1 MLTKD
6 SELFEKSKIC
16 VCAIPLLTQQKKSVI
31 FSYFC
36 TKSKVLYKK
45 LLGQTAIY
53 GLSTVVIRLFPFI
66 ISPFVTNAFGPQSLA
81 PFIDFYSVAGIII
94 VLLSHGMET
103 TFFRFAEKTE
113 DTKKLIS
120 TSTLSVIAAS
130 LLFMFFCFIFREQLA
145 IAFKTPD
152 QVNLL
157 TMMLFVLGLDGLS
170 TMPFVILRKTG
181 RPKKYALIK
190 IINGIVNFLLV
201 IFFIVILPKFGSQG
215 IFGFSYDKTF
225 GIGYVF
231 VANLVASAVTFLL
244 LFSEIKVVS
253 IRSFD
258 FDLWKKMMA
267 YSWPITIAGL
277 AGVINETMDRQFLKY
292 LLPDG
297 SNTEQMAIYGAVC
310 KIVTFLTLFRQAYL
324 LGIEPFFFSHAKNE
338 NSGKSYAKLMDMFVI
353 VNCVILLALCA
364 NLNWL
369 AKLYLS
375 NPAYNEGIPI
385 VPIVLIAAVFLG
397 IYLNMSV
404 WYKLSDKT
412 IFGAYISV
420 LGAAVTIVVNVVF
433 IPEYGYWASSWGTF
447 LSYFAM
453 MMVSYFLGQYFYP
466 VPYHLKKIVGY
477 LSLSILFSVI
487 SFYVLDGNLIIGN
500 LLLIVFLAIVAYFE
514 KDTLKKLR
522 NA

>member
-1 MLTKD
+1 M
-6 SELFEKSKIC
+6 
-16 VCAIPLLTQQKKSVI
+16 
-31 FSYFC
+31 
-36 TKSKVLYKK
+36 
-45 LLGQTAIY
+45 GQTAIY

-66 ISPFVTNAFGPQSLA
+66 ISPFVTNAFGPESLA

-103 TFFRFAEKTE
+103 TFFRFAEKE
-113 DTKKLIS
+113 ENSGKLIS
-120 TSTLSVIAAS
+120 TATLSVLAAS
-130 LLFMFFCFIFREQLA
+130 ILFMIFSFIFRQDLA
-145 IAFKTPD
+145 IAFKTPNEI
-152 QVNLL
+152 NLL

-181 RPKKYALIK
+181 RPKKFAIIK
-190 IINGIVNFLLV
+190 IINGIINFLLV
-201 IFFIVILPKFGSQG
+201 LFFIVILPRLGDR
-215 IFGFSYDKTF
+215 GFLGLEYNKEF

-231 VANLVASAVTFLL
+231 VANLVASAVTFILL
-244 LFSEIKVVS
+244 AEEIKSVRIS
-253 IRSFD
+253 SFD
-258 FDLWKKMMA
+258 WNLWKKMMA

-292 LLPDG
+292 LLPEG
-297 SNTEQMAIYGAVC
+297 TNMRQMAIYGAVC

-338 NSGKSYAKLMDMFVI
+338 NSGQSYAKLMDMFVI
-353 VNCVILLALCA
+353 VNCIILLALCV

-369 AKLYLS
+369 AELYLS

-420 LGAAVTIVVNVVF
+420 LGAAVTIAVNIYF
-433 IPEYGYWASSWGTF
+433 IPTYGYWASTWGTF
-447 LSYFAM
+447 LSYFSM
-453 MMVSYFLGQYFYP
+453 MTVSYFLGQYFYP
-466 VPYHLKKIVGY
+466 VPYHMKKIIGY
-477 LSLSILFSVI
+477 LSLSILFSVV
-487 SFYVLDGNLIIGN
+487 SYYVLDGNLLVGN
-500 LLLIVFLAIVAYFE
+500 SLLLLFLAIVIYFE
-514 KDTLKKLR
+514 KDTLRKIRK
-522 NA
+522 A

>member
-1 MLTKD
+1 MSNLFIYICRN
-6 SELFEKSKIC
+6 SEI
-16 VCAIPLLTQQKKSVI
+16 
-31 FSYFC
+31 
-36 TKSKVLYKK
+36 LYKK

-53 GLSTVVIRLFPFI
+53 GLSTVIIRLFPFI
-66 ISPFVTNAFGPQSLA
+66 ISPFVTHAFGPQSLA

-103 TFFRFAEKTE
+103 TFFRFAEKEE
-113 DTKKLIS
+113 DTRKLIS
-120 TSTLSVIAAS
+120 TATISVLAAS
-130 LLFMFFCFIFREQLA
+130 FLFMIFAFMFRQDLA

-152 QVNLL
+152 QVNLM

-181 RPKKYALIK
+181 RPKKFAIIK
-190 IINGIVNFLLV
+190 IINGVINFILV
-201 IFFIVILPKFGSQG
+201 VFFIVILPKLGSKG
-215 IFGFSYDKTF
+215 LFGFTYDKNF

-244 LFSEIKVVS
+244 LFPEIKSV
-253 IRSFD
+253 RLDAFNWN
-258 FDLWKKMMA
+258 LWKKMMA

-297 SNTEQMAIYGAVC
+297 TNTEQMAIYGAVC

-353 VNCVILLALCA
+353 VNCIILVALCV

-412 IFGAYISV
+412 IFGAYLSV
-420 LGAAVTIVVNVVF
+420 LGAVVTIVINVYF
-433 IPEYGYWASSWGTF
+433 IPAYGYWASTWGTF
-447 LSYFAM
+447 LSYFSM
-453 MMVSYFLGQYFYP
+453 MTVSYFLGQYFYP
-466 VPYHLKKIVGY
+466 VPYHMKKILGY
-477 LSLSILFSVI
+477 LSISILFSVV
-487 SFYVLDGNLIIGN
+487 SFYVLEGNLIIGN
-500 LLLIVFLAIVAYFE
+500 LLLLVFLAIVFYFE
-514 KDTLKKLR
+514 KDTLRKFRKS
-522 NA
+522 

>member
-1 MLTKD
+1 M
-6 SELFEKSKIC
+6 
-16 VCAIPLLTQQKKSVI
+16 
-31 FSYFC
+31 
-36 TKSKVLYKK
+36 
-45 LLGQTAIY
+45 GQTAIY
-53 GLSTVVIRLFPFI
+53 GLSTVIIRLFPFI

-103 TFFRFAEKTE
+103 TFFRFAEKE
-113 DTKKLIS
+113 ENTKKLIS
-120 TSTLSVIAAS
+120 TATISVAGAS
-130 LLFMFFCFIFREQLA
+130 FLFMFFCFVFRQDLA

-181 RPKKYALIK
+181 RPKKFALIK
-190 IINGIVNFLLV
+190 IINGVINFVLV
-201 IFFIVILPKFGSQG
+201 VFFIVVLPKLGPNG
-215 IFGFSYDKTF
+215 IFGFSYNPDF

-244 LFSEIKVVS
+244 LAQEIKAVRIAAFS
-253 IRSFD
+253 WP
-258 FDLWKKMMA
+258 LWKKMMA

-277 AGVINETMDRQFLKY
+277 AGVVNETMDRQFLKY

-297 SNTEQMAIYGAVC
+297 TNTEQMAIYGAVC

-338 NSGKSYAKLMDMFVI
+338 NSGKSYAKLMDLFVI
-353 VNCVILLALCA
+353 VNCVILLALCV

-369 AKLYLS
+369 AKLYLA

-420 LGAAVTIVVNVVF
+420 LGAAVTIAVNFYF
-433 IPEYGYWASSWGTF
+433 IPAYGYWASTWATF
-447 LSYFAM
+447 LSYFSM
-453 MMVSYFLGQYFYP
+453 MTVSYFLGQYFYP
-466 VPYHLKKIVGY
+466 VPYHMKKIVGY
-477 LSLSILFSVI
+477 LSLSIFLSVL
-487 SFYVLDGNLIIGN
+487 SYYVLDGNLIIGN
-500 LLLIVFLAIVAYFE
+500 LFFLLFLGLIFYVE
-514 KDTLKKLR
+514 KDTLKQLR
-522 NA
+522 KN

>member
-1 MLTKD
+1 M
-6 SELFEKSKIC
+6 
-16 VCAIPLLTQQKKSVI
+16 
-31 FSYFC
+31 
-36 TKSKVLYKK
+36 
-45 LLGQTAIY
+45 GQTAIY
-53 GLSTVVIRLFPFI
+53 GLSTVIIRLFPFI

-103 TFFRFAEKTE
+103 TFFRFAEKE
-113 DTKKLIS
+113 ENTKKLIS
-120 TSTLSVIAAS
+120 TATISVAGAS
-130 LLFMFFCFIFREQLA
+130 FLFMFFCFVFRQDLA

-181 RPKKYALIK
+181 RPKKFALIK
-190 IINGIVNFLLV
+190 IINGVINFVLV
-201 IFFIVILPKFGSQG
+201 VFFIVVLPKLGPNG
-215 IFGFSYDKTF
+215 IFGFSYNPDF

-244 LFSEIKVVS
+244 LAQEIKAVRIAAFS
-253 IRSFD
+253 WP
-258 FDLWKKMMA
+258 LWKKMMA

-277 AGVINETMDRQFLKY
+277 AGVVNETMDRQFLKY

-297 SNTEQMAIYGAVC
+297 TNTEQMAIYGAVC

-338 NSGKSYAKLMDMFVI
+338 NSGKSYAKLMDLFVI
-353 VNCVILLALCA
+353 VNCVILLALCV

-369 AKLYLS
+369 AKLYLA

-420 LGAAVTIVVNVVF
+420 LGAAVTIAVNFYF
-433 IPEYGYWASSWGTF
+433 IPEYGYWASTWATF
-447 LSYFAM
+447 LSYFSM
-453 MMVSYFLGQYFYP
+453 MTVSYFLGQYFYP
-466 VPYHLKKIVGY
+466 VPYHMKKIVGY
-477 LSLSILFSVI
+477 LSLSIFLSVL
-487 SFYVLDGNLIIGN
+487 SYYVLDGNLIIGN
-500 LLLIVFLAIVAYFE
+500 LFLLLFLGLIFYVE
-514 KDTLKKLR
+514 KDTLKQLR
-522 NA
+522 KN

>member
-1 MLTKD
+1 M
-6 SELFEKSKIC
+6 
-16 VCAIPLLTQQKKSVI
+16 
-31 FSYFC
+31 
-36 TKSKVLYKK
+36 YKK

-53 GLSTVVIRLFPFI
+53 GLSTVIIRLFPFI

-103 TFFRFAEKTE
+103 TFFRFAEKE
-113 DTKKLIS
+113 ENTKKLIS
-120 TSTLSVIAAS
+120 TATISVAGAS
-130 LLFMFFCFIFREQLA
+130 FLFMFFCFVFRQDLA

-181 RPKKYALIK
+181 RPKKFALIK
-190 IINGIVNFLLV
+190 IINGVINFVLV
-201 IFFIVILPKFGSQG
+201 VFFIVVMPKLGPNG
-215 IFGFSYDKTF
+215 IFGFSYNPHF

-244 LFSEIKVVS
+244 LAQEIKAVRIAAFS
-253 IRSFD
+253 WP
-258 FDLWKKMMA
+258 LWKKMMA

-277 AGVINETMDRQFLKY
+277 AGVVNETMDRQFLKY

-297 SNTEQMAIYGAVC
+297 TNTEQMAIYGAVC

-338 NSGKSYAKLMDMFVI
+338 NSGKSYAKLMDLFVI
-353 VNCVILLALCA
+353 VNCIILLALCV

-369 AKLYLS
+369 AKMYLA

-420 LGAAVTIVVNVVF
+420 LGAAVTIAVNFYF
-433 IPEYGYWASSWGTF
+433 IPAYGYWASTWATF
-447 LSYFAM
+447 LSYFSM
-453 MMVSYFLGQYFYP
+453 MTVSYFLGQYFYP
-466 VPYHLKKIVGY
+466 VPYHMKKIVGY
-477 LSLSILFSVI
+477 LSLSIFLSVL
-487 SFYVLDGNLIIGN
+487 SYYVLDGNLIIGN
-500 LLLIVFLAIVAYFE
+500 LFFLLFLGLIFYVE
-514 KDTLKKLR
+514 KDTLKQLR
-522 NA
+522 KN

>member
-1 MLTKD
+1 M
-6 SELFEKSKIC
+6 
-16 VCAIPLLTQQKKSVI
+16 
-31 FSYFC
+31 
-36 TKSKVLYKK
+36 YKK

-53 GLSTVVIRLFPFI
+53 GLSTVIIRLFPFI
-66 ISPFVTNAFGPQSLA
+66 ISPFVTHAFGPKALA

-103 TFFRFAEKTE
+103 TFFRFAEKE
-113 DTKKLIS
+113 DDTKKLIS
-120 TSTLSVIAAS
+120 TATLSVVGAS
-130 LLFMFFCFIFREQLA
+130 FLFMLFCFIFRQDLA

-181 RPKKYALIK
+181 RPKKFAVIK
-190 IINGIVNFLLV
+190 IINGIINFLLV
-201 IFFIVILPKFGSQG
+201 VFFIVILPRLGRE
-215 IFGFSYDKTF
+215 GFLGLSYNPQF

-244 LFSEIKVVS
+244 LVQEIKSVS
-253 IRSFD
+253 LAAFD
-258 FDLWKKMMA
+258 WQLWKKMMA

-297 SNTEQMAIYGAVC
+297 TNTEQMAIYGAVC

-369 AKLYLS
+369 ARLYLS
-375 NPAYNEGIPI
+375 NPAYNEGIAI

-412 IFGAYISV
+412 IFGAYLSV
-420 LGAAVTIVVNVVF
+420 LGAAVTIAVNFYF
-433 IPEYGYWASSWGTF
+433 IPSYGYWASTWGTF
-447 LSYFAM
+447 LSYFSM
-453 MMVSYFLGQYFYP
+453 MTASYFLGQYFYP
-466 VPYHLKKIVGY
+466 VPYHMKKITAY
-477 LSLSILFSVI
+477 LSLSILFSVL
-487 SFYVLDGNLIIGN
+487 SYYVLDGNLIIGN
-500 LLLIVFLAIVAYFE
+500 LLLLVFLGIVVYLE
-514 KDTLKKLR
+514 KDTLKRLR
-522 NA
+522 KN

>member
-1 MLTKD
+1 M
-6 SELFEKSKIC
+6 
-16 VCAIPLLTQQKKSVI
+16 
-31 FSYFC
+31 
-36 TKSKVLYKK
+36 
-45 LLGQTAIY
+45 GQTAIY
-53 GLSTVVIRLFPFI
+53 GLSTVIIRLFPFI

-103 TFFRFAEKTE
+103 TFFRFAEKE
-113 DTKKLIS
+113 ENTKKLIS
-120 TSTLSVIAAS
+120 TATISVAGAS
-130 LLFMFFCFIFREQLA
+130 FLFMFFCFVFRQDLA

-181 RPKKYALIK
+181 RPKKFALIK
-190 IINGIVNFLLV
+190 IINGVINFVLV
-201 IFFIVILPKFGSQG
+201 VFFIVVLPKLGPNG
-215 IFGFSYDKTF
+215 IFGFSYNPDF

-244 LFSEIKVVS
+244 LAQEIKAVRIAAFS
-253 IRSFD
+253 WP
-258 FDLWKKMMA
+258 LWKKMMA

-277 AGVINETMDRQFLKY
+277 AGVVNETMDRQFLKY

-297 SNTEQMAIYGAVC
+297 TNTEQMAIYGAVC

-338 NSGKSYAKLMDMFVI
+338 NSGKSYAKLMDLFVI
-353 VNCVILLALCA
+353 VNCVILLALCV

-369 AKLYLS
+369 AKLYLA

-420 LGAAVTIVVNVVF
+420 LGAAVTIAVNFYF
-433 IPEYGYWASSWGTF
+433 IPEYGYWASTWATF
-447 LSYFAM
+447 LSYFSM
-453 MMVSYFLGQYFYP
+453 MTVSYFLGQYFYP
-466 VPYHLKKIVGY
+466 VPYHMKKIVGY
-477 LSLSILFSVI
+477 LSLSIFLSVL
-487 SFYVLDGNLIIGN
+487 SYYVLDGNLIIGN
-500 LLLIVFLAIVAYFE
+500 LFFLLFLGLIFYVE
-514 KDTLKKLR
+514 KYTLKQLR
-522 NA
+522 KN

>member
-1 MLTKD
+1 M
-6 SELFEKSKIC
+6 
-16 VCAIPLLTQQKKSVI
+16 
-31 FSYFC
+31 
-36 TKSKVLYKK
+36 YKK

-53 GLSTVVIRLFPFI
+53 GLSTVIIRLFPFI

-103 TFFRFAEKTE
+103 TFFRFAEKE
-113 DTKKLIS
+113 GDTKKLIS
-120 TSTLSVIAAS
+120 TATLSVIGAS
-130 LLFMFFCFIFREQLA
+130 VLFMLFAFIFRQDLA

-152 QVNLL
+152 QINLL

-181 RPKKYALIK
+181 RPKKFALIK
-190 IINGIVNFLLV
+190 IINGVINFLLV
-201 IFFIVILPKFGSQG
+201 LFFIVILPRLGENGFLG
-215 IFGFSYDKTF
+215 IRYNKEF

-231 VANLVASAVTFLL
+231 VANLVASAVTFILL
-244 LFSEIKVVS
+244 AQEIKSVRVAA
-253 IRSFD
+253 FD
-258 FDLWKKMMA
+258 WNLWKKMMA

-297 SNTEQMAIYGAVC
+297 INTEQMAIYGAVC

-338 NSGKSYAKLMDMFVI
+338 NSGQSYAKLMDMFVI
-353 VNCVILLALCA
+353 VNCVILLALCV

-369 AKLYLS
+369 AELYLS

-412 IFGAYISV
+412 IFGAYISI
-420 LGAAVTIVVNVVF
+420 LGAAVTIAVNVYF
-433 IPEYGYWASSWGTF
+433 IPSYGYWASTWGTF
-447 LSYFAM
+447 LSYFSM
-453 MMVSYFLGQYFYP
+453 MTVSYFLGQYFYP
-466 VPYHLKKIVGY
+466 VPYHMKKIIGY
-477 LSLSILFSVI
+477 LSLSILFSLV
-487 SFYVLDGNLIIGN
+487 SYYVLDGNLLIGN
-500 LLLIVFLAIVAYFE
+500 ALLIVFLAIVIYVE

-522 NA
+522 KA

>member
-1 MLTKD
+1 M
-6 SELFEKSKIC
+6 
-16 VCAIPLLTQQKKSVI
+16 
-31 FSYFC
+31 
-36 TKSKVLYKK
+36 
-45 LLGQTAIY
+45 GQTAIY
-53 GLSTVVIRLFPFI
+53 GLSTVIIRLFPFI

-103 TFFRFAEKTE
+103 TFFRFAEKE
-113 DTKKLIS
+113 ENTKKLIS
-120 TSTLSVIAAS
+120 TATISVAGAS
-130 LLFMFFCFIFREQLA
+130 FLFMFFCFVFRQDLA

-181 RPKKYALIK
+181 RPKKFALIK
-190 IINGIVNFLLV
+190 IINGVINFVLV
-201 IFFIVILPKFGSQG
+201 VFFIVVLPKLGPNG
-215 IFGFSYDKTF
+215 IFGFSYNPDF

-244 LFSEIKVVS
+244 LAQEIKAVRIAAFS
-253 IRSFD
+253 WP
-258 FDLWKKMMA
+258 LWKKMMA

-277 AGVINETMDRQFLKY
+277 AGVVNETMDRQFLKY

-297 SNTEQMAIYGAVC
+297 TNTEQMAIYGAVC

-338 NSGKSYAKLMDMFVI
+338 NSGKSYAKLMDLFVI
-353 VNCVILLALCA
+353 VNCVILLALCV

-369 AKLYLS
+369 AKLYLA

-412 IFGAYISV
+412 ICGAYISV
-420 LGAAVTIVVNVVF
+420 LGAAVTIAVNFYF
-433 IPEYGYWASSWGTF
+433 IPAYGYWASTWATF
-447 LSYFAM
+447 LSYFSM
-453 MMVSYFLGQYFYP
+453 MTVSYFLGQYFYP
-466 VPYHLKKIVGY
+466 VPYHMKKIVGY
-477 LSLSILFSVI
+477 LSLSIFLSVL
-487 SFYVLDGNLIIGN
+487 SYYVLDGNLIIGN
-500 LLLIVFLAIVAYFE
+500 LFFLLFLGLIFYVE
-514 KDTLKKLR
+514 KDTLKQLR
-522 NA
+522 KN

>member
-1 MLTKD
+1 M
-6 SELFEKSKIC
+6 
-16 VCAIPLLTQQKKSVI
+16 
-31 FSYFC
+31 
-36 TKSKVLYKK
+36 YKK

-53 GLSTVVIRLFPFI
+53 GLSTVIIRLFPFI
-66 ISPFVTNAFGPQSLA
+66 ISPFVTHAFGPKALA

-103 TFFRFAEKTE
+103 TFFRFAEKE
-113 DTKKLIS
+113 DDTKKLIS
-120 TSTLSVIAAS
+120 TATLSVVGAS
-130 LLFMFFCFIFREQLA
+130 FLFMLFCFIFRQDLA

-181 RPKKYALIK
+181 RPKKFAVIK
-190 IINGIVNFLLV
+190 IINGIINFLLV
-201 IFFIVILPKFGSQG
+201 VFFIVILPRLGRE
-215 IFGFSYDKTF
+215 GFLGLSYNPQF

-244 LFSEIKVVS
+244 LVQEIKSVS
-253 IRSFD
+253 LGAFD
-258 FDLWKKMMA
+258 WQLWKKMMA

-292 LLPDG
+292 LLPEG
-297 SNTEQMAIYGAVC
+297 TNTEQMAIYGAVC

-338 NSGKSYAKLMDMFVI
+338 NSGRSYAKLMDMFVI

-369 AKLYLS
+369 ARLYLS
-375 NPAYNEGIPI
+375 NPAYNEGIAI

-412 IFGAYISV
+412 IFGAYLSV
-420 LGAAVTIVVNVVF
+420 LGAAVTIAVNFYF
-433 IPEYGYWASSWGTF
+433 IPSYGYWASTWGTF
-447 LSYFAM
+447 LSYFSM
-453 MMVSYFLGQYFYP
+453 MTASYFLGQYFYP
-466 VPYHLKKIVGY
+466 VPYHMKKITAY
-477 LSLSILFSVI
+477 LSLSILFSVL
-487 SFYVLDGNLIIGN
+487 SYYVLDGNLIIGN
-500 LLLIVFLAIVAYFE
+500 LLLLVFLGIVVYLE
-514 KDTLKKLR
+514 KDTLKRLR
-522 NA
+522 KN

>member
-1 MLTKD
+1 M
-6 SELFEKSKIC
+6 
-16 VCAIPLLTQQKKSVI
+16 
-31 FSYFC
+31 
-36 TKSKVLYKK
+36 YKK

-53 GLSTVVIRLFPFI
+53 GLSTVIIRLFPFI
-66 ISPFVTNAFGPQSLA
+66 ISPFVTNAFGPKSLA

-103 TFFRFAEKTE
+103 TFFRFAEKEE
-113 DTKKLIS
+113 DTRKLIS
-120 TSTLSVIAAS
+120 TATISVIAAS
-130 LLFMFFCFIFREQLA
+130 LIFMVFAFIFRHDLA

-152 QVNLL
+152 QINLL

-181 RPKKYALIK
+181 RPKKFALIK
-190 IINGIVNFLLV
+190 IINGVINFLLV
-201 IFFIVILPKFGSQG
+201 LFFIVILPRLGDN
-215 IFGFSYDKTF
+215 GFLGLRYNKEF

-231 VANLVASAVTFLL
+231 VANLVASAVTFILL
-244 LFSEIKVVS
+244 AQEIKSVRVAA
-253 IRSFD
+253 FD
-258 FDLWKKMMA
+258 WNLWKKMMA

-277 AGVINETMDRQFLKY
+277 AGVVNETMDRQFLKY

-297 SNTEQMAIYGAVC
+297 INTEQMAIYGAVC

-338 NSGKSYAKLMDMFVI
+338 NSGQSYAKLMDMFVI
-353 VNCVILLALCA
+353 VNCVILFALCV

-369 AKLYLS
+369 AELYLS

-412 IFGAYISV
+412 IFGAYISIF
-420 LGAAVTIVVNVVF
+420 GAAVTIAVNVYF
-433 IPEYGYWASSWGTF
+433 IPSYGYWASTWGTF
-447 LSYFAM
+447 LSYFSM
-453 MMVSYFLGQYFYP
+453 MTVSYFLGQYFYP
-466 VPYHLKKIVGY
+466 VPYHMKKIIGY
-477 LSLSILFSVI
+477 LSLSIFFSLL
-487 SFYVLDGNLIIGN
+487 SYYVLDGNLIIGN
-500 LLLIVFLAIVAYFE
+500 LLLIVFLTIVFYIE

-522 NA
+522 KA

>member
-1 MLTKD
+1 M
-6 SELFEKSKIC
+6 
-16 VCAIPLLTQQKKSVI
+16 
-31 FSYFC
+31 
-36 TKSKVLYKK
+36 
-45 LLGQTAIY
+45 
-53 GLSTVVIRLFPFI
+53 VIRLFPFI
-66 ISPFVTNAFGPQSLA
+66 VGPIITNSFGPQSLA

-103 TFFRFAEKTE
+103 TFFRFAEKEENTR
-113 DTKKLIS
+113 KLIS
-120 TSTLSVIAAS
+120 TATISVIAAS
-130 LLFMFFCFIFREQLA
+130 LIFMVFAYVFRQDLA

-152 QVNLL
+152 QINLL

-181 RPKKYALIK
+181 RPKKFALIK
-190 IINGIVNFLLV
+190 IINGVINFLLV
-201 IFFIVILPKFGSQG
+201 LFFIVILPRLGEQG
-215 IFGFSYDKTF
+215 FLGFRYNKEF

-231 VANLVASAVTFLL
+231 VANLVASAVTFILL
-244 LFSEIKVVS
+244 AQEIKSVR
-253 IRSFD
+253 IAAFD
-258 FDLWKKMMA
+258 WDLWKKMMA

-297 SNTEQMAIYGAVC
+297 TNTEQMAIYGAVC

-338 NSGKSYAKLMDMFVI
+338 NSGQSYAKLMDMFVI
-353 VNCVILLALCA
+353 VNCIILLTLCV

-369 AKLYLS
+369 AELYLA

-412 IFGAYISV
+412 IFGAYISI
-420 LGAAVTIVVNVVF
+420 LGAAVTIAVNVYF
-433 IPEYGYWASSWGTF
+433 IPSYGYWASTWGTF
-447 LSYFAM
+447 LSYFSM
-453 MMVSYFLGQYFYP
+453 MTVSYFLGQYFYP
-466 VPYHLKKIVGY
+466 VPYHMKKIVGY
-477 LSLSILFSVI
+477 LSLSILFSLV
-487 SFYVLDGNLIIGN
+487 SYYVLDGNLLVGN
-500 LLLIVFLAIVAYFE
+500 ALLIVFLAIVFYVE

-522 NA
+522 KA

>member
-1 MLTKD
+1 M
-6 SELFEKSKIC
+6 
-16 VCAIPLLTQQKKSVI
+16 
-31 FSYFC
+31 
-36 TKSKVLYKK
+36 
-45 LLGQTAIY
+45 GQTAIY

-103 TFFRFAEKTE
+103 TFFRFAEKEE

-120 TSTLSVIAAS
+120 TATISVIAAT
-130 LLFMFFCFIFREQLA
+130 LLFMLFAFIFRQDLA

-152 QVNLL
+152 HINLL

-181 RPKKYALIK
+181 RPKKFALIK
-190 IINGIVNFLLV
+190 IINGVINFLLV
-201 IFFIVILPKFGSQG
+201 LFFIVILPRLGDN
-215 IFGFSYDKTF
+215 GFLGLRYNKEF

-231 VANLVASAVTFLL
+231 VANLVASAVTFILL
-244 LFSEIKVVS
+244 AQEIKSVR
-253 IRSFD
+253 IAAFNW
-258 FDLWKKMMA
+258 DLWKKMMA

-297 SNTEQMAIYGAVC
+297 TNTEQMAIYGAVC

-338 NSGKSYAKLMDMFVI
+338 NSGQSYAKLMDMFVI
-353 VNCVILLALCA
+353 VNCIILLALCV

-369 AKLYLS
+369 SELYLS

-412 IFGAYISV
+412 IFGAYISI
-420 LGAAVTIVVNVVF
+420 LGAAVTIAVNVYF
-433 IPEYGYWASSWGTF
+433 IPSYGYWASTWGTF
-447 LSYFAM
+447 LSYFSM
-453 MMVSYFLGQYFYP
+453 MTVSYFLGQYFYP
-466 VPYHLKKIVGY
+466 VPYHMKKIIGY
-477 LSLSILFSVI
+477 LSLSILFSLV
-487 SFYVLDGNLIIGN
+487 SYYVLDGNLLIGN
-500 LLLIVFLAIVAYFE
+500 ALLIVFLAIVIYVE
-514 KDTLKKLR
+514 KATLKKLR
-522 NA
+522 KA

>member
-1 MLTKD
+1 M
-6 SELFEKSKIC
+6 
-16 VCAIPLLTQQKKSVI
+16 
-31 FSYFC
+31 
-36 TKSKVLYKK
+36 YKK

-53 GLSTVVIRLFPFI
+53 GLSTVIIRLFPFI
-66 ISPFVTNAFGPQSLA
+66 ISPFVTHAFGPAYLA

-103 TFFRFAEKTE
+103 TFFRFAEKEENT
-113 DTKKLIS
+113 TKLIS
-120 TSTLSVIAAS
+120 TATISVIAAS
-130 LLFMFFCFIFREQLA
+130 VLFMLFAYFFRQDLA

-152 QVNLL
+152 QINLL

-181 RPKKYALIK
+181 RPKKFAIIK
-190 IINGIVNFLLV
+190 IINGVINFLLV
-201 IFFIVILPKFGSQG
+201 VFFIVILPKLGSKG
-215 IFGFSYDKTF
+215 LFGFSYDKNF

-244 LFSEIKVVS
+244 LAQEIKSVR
-253 IRSFD
+253 IAAFD
-258 FDLWKKMMA
+258 WNLWKKMMA

-297 SNTEQMAIYGAVC
+297 INTEQMAIYGAVC

-353 VNCVILLALCA
+353 VNCIILLALCV

-369 AKLYLS
+369 AELYLS

-385 VPIVLIAAVFLG
+385 VPIVLMAAVFLG

-412 IFGAYISV
+412 IFGAYLSV
-420 LGAAVTIVVNVVF
+420 LGAAVTIGINIYF
-433 IPEYGYWASSWGTF
+433 IPTYGYWASTWATF
-447 LSYFAM
+447 LSYFSM
-453 MMVSYFLGQYFYP
+453 MVVSYFLGQYFYP
-466 VPYHLKKIVGY
+466 VPYHMKKIIGY
-477 LSLSILFSVI
+477 LGLSCFLSVL

-500 LLLIVFLAIVAYFE
+500 LFLILFLAIVFYVE
-514 KDTLKKLR
+514 KETIMKFRKS
-522 NA
+522 

>member
-1 MLTKD
+1 M
-6 SELFEKSKIC
+6 
-16 VCAIPLLTQQKKSVI
+16 
-31 FSYFC
+31 
-36 TKSKVLYKK
+36 YKK

-66 ISPFVTNAFGPQSLA
+66 IAPFVTEKFGPTALA

-113 DTKKLIS
+113 DSKKLIS
-120 TSTLSVIAAS
+120 TATLSVIFAS
-130 LLFMFFCFIFREQLA
+130 LIFVLFSYIFRTDLA

-157 TMMLFVLGLDGLS
+157 TLIVVVLGLDGLS

-181 RPKKYALIK
+181 RPKKFAIIK

-201 IFFIVILPKFGSQG
+201 LFFIVFLPKMGNGG
-215 IFGFSYDKTF
+215 ILGLKYNADF

-231 VANLVASAVTFLL
+231 VANLVASAITFIL
-244 LFSEIKVVS
+244 LFQELKSVRFKA
-253 IRSFD
+253 FD
-258 FDLWKKMMA
+258 WSLWKKMMA

-297 SNTEQMAIYGAVC
+297 TNTEQMAIYGAVC

-364 NLNWL
+364 NLGWL
-369 AKLYLS
+369 GPMYLR
-375 NPAYNEGIPI
+375 NPAYNIGLPI
-385 VPIVLIAAVFLG
+385 VPIVLMAAVFLG

-412 IFGAYISV
+412 IYGAYLSLI
-420 LGAAVTIVVNVVF
+420 GAIVTIGINVYF
-433 IPEYGYWASSWGTF
+433 IPKYGFWASSWATF
-447 LSYFAM
+447 FSYFTM
-453 MMVSYFLGQYFYP
+453 MAVSYFLGQRFYP
-466 VPYHLKKIVGY
+466 VPYHMKKIIGY
-477 LSLSILFSVI
+477 LSLSILFSVV
-487 SFYVLDGNLIIGN
+487 SYYVLDGNFLIGN
-500 LLLIVFLAIVAYFE
+500 SLLFVFLAIVIYSE
-514 KDTLKKLR
+514 KDTLRKIRK
-522 NA
+522 A

>member
-1 MLTKD
+1 M
-6 SELFEKSKIC
+6 
-16 VCAIPLLTQQKKSVI
+16 
-31 FSYFC
+31 
-36 TKSKVLYKK
+36 YKK

-53 GLSTVVIRLFPFI
+53 GLSTVIIRLFPFI
-66 ISPFVTNAFGPQSLA
+66 ISPFVTHAFGPSYLA

-103 TFFRFAEKTE
+103 TFFRFAEKEENIT
-113 DTKKLIS
+113 KLIS
-120 TSTLSVIAAS
+120 TATISVIAAS
-130 LLFMFFCFIFREQLA
+130 VLFMVFAYIFRQDLA

-152 QVNLL
+152 QINLL

-181 RPKKYALIK
+181 RPKKFAIIK
-190 IINGIVNFLLV
+190 IINGIINFLLV
-201 IFFIVILPKFGSQG
+201 VFFIVILPKLGSKG
-215 IFGFSYDKTF
+215 LFGFTYDKNF

-244 LFSEIKVVS
+244 LAQEIKSVR
-253 IRSFD
+253 IAGFD
-258 FDLWKKMMA
+258 WNLWKKMMA

-297 SNTEQMAIYGAVC
+297 INTEQMAIYGAVC

-353 VNCVILLALCA
+353 VNCIILLALCV

-385 VPIVLIAAVFLG
+385 VPIVLMAAVFLG

-412 IFGAYISV
+412 IFGAYLSV
-420 LGAAVTIVVNVVF
+420 LGAVVTIGINIYF
-433 IPEYGYWASSWGTF
+433 IPIYGYWASTWATF
-447 LSYFAM
+447 LSYFTM
-453 MMVSYFLGQYFYP
+453 MVVSYFLGQYFYP
-466 VPYHLKKIVGY
+466 VPYHMKKIIGY
-477 LSLSILFSVI
+477 LGLSFFLSAI
-487 SFYVLDGNLIIGN
+487 SFYALDGNLIIGN
-500 LLLIVFLAIVAYFE
+500 LFLILFLAIIFYFE
-514 KDTLKKLR
+514 KETIMRFKKS
-522 NA
+522 

>member
-1 MLTKD
+1 M
-6 SELFEKSKIC
+6 
-16 VCAIPLLTQQKKSVI
+16 
-31 FSYFC
+31 
-36 TKSKVLYKK
+36 
-45 LLGQTAIY
+45 GQTAIY
-53 GLSTVVIRLFPFI
+53 GLSTVIIRLFPFI

-103 TFFRFAEKTE
+103 TFFRFAEKE
-113 DTKKLIS
+113 ENTKKLIS
-120 TSTLSVIAAS
+120 TATISVAGAS
-130 LLFMFFCFIFREQLA
+130 FLFMFFCFVFRQDLA

-181 RPKKYALIK
+181 RPKKFALIK
-190 IINGIVNFLLV
+190 IINGVINFVLV
-201 IFFIVILPKFGSQG
+201 VFFIVVMTKLGPNG
-215 IFGFSYDKTF
+215 IFGFSYNPDF

-244 LFSEIKVVS
+244 LAQEIKAVRIAAFS
-253 IRSFD
+253 WP
-258 FDLWKKMMA
+258 LWKKMMA

-277 AGVINETMDRQFLKY
+277 AGVVNETMDRQFLKY

-297 SNTEQMAIYGAVC
+297 TNTEQMAIYGAVC

-338 NSGKSYAKLMDMFVI
+338 NSGKSYAKLMDLFVI
-353 VNCVILLALCA
+353 VNCIILLALCV

-369 AKLYLS
+369 AKMYLA

-420 LGAAVTIVVNVVF
+420 LGAAVTIAVNFYF
-433 IPEYGYWASSWGTF
+433 IPAYGYWASTWATF
-447 LSYFAM
+447 LSYFSM
-453 MMVSYFLGQYFYP
+453 MTVSYFLGQYFYP
-466 VPYHLKKIVGY
+466 VPYHMKKIVGY
-477 LSLSILFSVI
+477 LSLSIFLSVL
-487 SFYVLDGNLIIGN
+487 SYYVLDGNLIIGN
-500 LLLIVFLAIVAYFE
+500 LFFLLFLGLIFYVE
-514 KDTLKKLR
+514 KDTLKQLR
-522 NA
+522 KN

>member
-1 MLTKD
+1 M
-6 SELFEKSKIC
+6 
-16 VCAIPLLTQQKKSVI
+16 
-31 FSYFC
+31 
-36 TKSKVLYKK
+36 
-45 LLGQTAIY
+45 GQTAIY
-53 GLSTVVIRLFPFI
+53 GLSTVIIRLFPFI

-103 TFFRFAEKTE
+103 TFFRFAEKE
-113 DTKKLIS
+113 ENTKKLIS
-120 TSTLSVIAAS
+120 TATISVAGAS
-130 LLFMFFCFIFREQLA
+130 FLFMFFCFVFRQDLA

-181 RPKKYALIK
+181 RPKKFALIK
-190 IINGIVNFLLV
+190 IINGVINFVLV
-201 IFFIVILPKFGSQG
+201 VFFIVVMPKLGPNG
-215 IFGFSYDKTF
+215 IFGFSYNPDF

-244 LFSEIKVVS
+244 LAQEIKAVRIAAFS
-253 IRSFD
+253 WP
-258 FDLWKKMMA
+258 LWKKMMA

-277 AGVINETMDRQFLKY
+277 AGVVNETMDRQFLKY

-297 SNTEQMAIYGAVC
+297 TNTEQMAIYGAVC

-338 NSGKSYAKLMDMFVI
+338 NSGKSYAKLMDLFVI
-353 VNCVILLALCA
+353 VNCIILLALCV

-369 AKLYLS
+369 AKMYLA

-420 LGAAVTIVVNVVF
+420 LGAAVTIAVNFYF
-433 IPEYGYWASSWGTF
+433 IPAYGYWASTWATF
-447 LSYFAM
+447 LSYFSM
-453 MMVSYFLGQYFYP
+453 MTVSYFLGQYFYP
-466 VPYHLKKIVGY
+466 VPYHMKKIVGY
-477 LSLSILFSVI
+477 LSLSIFLSVL
-487 SFYVLDGNLIIGN
+487 SYYVLDGNLIIGN
-500 LLLIVFLAIVAYFE
+500 LFFLLFLGLIFYVE
-514 KDTLKKLR
+514 KDTLKQLR
-522 NA
+522 KN

>member
-1 MLTKD
+1 M
-6 SELFEKSKIC
+6 
-16 VCAIPLLTQQKKSVI
+16 
-31 FSYFC
+31 
-36 TKSKVLYKK
+36 YKK
-45 LLGQTAIY
+45 LVGQTAIY
-53 GLSTVVIRLFPFI
+53 GLSTVIIRLFPFI
-66 ISPFVTNAFGPQSLA
+66 ISPFVTHAFGPKALA

-103 TFFRFAEKTE
+103 TFFRFAEKE
-113 DTKKLIS
+113 DDTKKLIS
-120 TSTLSVIAAS
+120 TATISVVGAS
-130 LLFMFFCFIFREQLA
+130 FLFMLFCFIFREDLA

-181 RPKKYALIK
+181 RPKKFAVIK
-190 IINGIVNFLLV
+190 IINGVINFLLV
-201 IFFIVILPKFGSQG
+201 VFLIVILPRLGKE
-215 IFGFSYDKTF
+215 GFLGLSYNPHF

-244 LFSEIKVVS
+244 LVQEIKSVS
-253 IRSFD
+253 LAAFD
-258 FDLWKKMMA
+258 WQLWKKMMA

-297 SNTEQMAIYGAVC
+297 TNTEQMAIYGAVC

-338 NSGKSYAKLMDMFVI
+338 NSGRSYAKLMDMFVI

-369 AKLYLS
+369 ARLYLS
-375 NPAYNEGIPI
+375 NPAYNEGIAI

-412 IFGAYISV
+412 IFGAYLSV
-420 LGAAVTIVVNVVF
+420 LGAGVTIAVNFYF
-433 IPEYGYWASSWGTF
+433 IPSYGYWASTWGTF
-447 LSYFAM
+447 LSYFSM
-453 MMVSYFLGQYFYP
+453 MTASYFLGQYFYP
-466 VPYHLKKIVGY
+466 VPYHMKKITAY
-477 LSLSILFSVI
+477 LGLSILFSVV
-487 SFYVLDGNLIIGN
+487 SYYVLDGNLIIGN
-500 LLLIVFLAIVAYFE
+500 LFLLVFLAIVIYLE
-514 KDTLKKLR
+514 KDTLKRFRKS
-522 NA
+522 

>member
-1 MLTKD
+1 M
-6 SELFEKSKIC
+6 
-16 VCAIPLLTQQKKSVI
+16 
-31 FSYFC
+31 
-36 TKSKVLYKK
+36 
-45 LLGQTAIY
+45 GQTAIY
-53 GLSTVVIRLFPFI
+53 GLSTVIIRLFPFI

-103 TFFRFAEKTE
+103 TFFRFAEKE
-113 DTKKLIS
+113 ENTKKLIS
-120 TSTLSVIAAS
+120 TATISVAGAS
-130 LLFMFFCFIFREQLA
+130 LLFMFFCFVFRQDLA

-157 TMMLFVLGLDGLS
+157 IMMLFVLGLDGLS

-181 RPKKYALIK
+181 RPKKFAVIK
-190 IINGIVNFLLV
+190 IINGVINFVLV
-201 IFFIVILPKFGSQG
+201 VFFIVVLPKLGPNG
-215 IFGFSYDKTF
+215 IFGFSYNPDF

-244 LFSEIKVVS
+244 LAQEIKAVRIAAFS
-253 IRSFD
+253 WP
-258 FDLWKKMMA
+258 LWKKMMA

-277 AGVINETMDRQFLKY
+277 AGVVNETMDRQFLKY

-297 SNTEQMAIYGAVC
+297 TNTEQMAIYGAVC

-338 NSGKSYAKLMDMFVI
+338 NSGKSYAKLMDLFVI
-353 VNCVILLALCA
+353 VNCVILLALCV

-369 AKLYLS
+369 AKLYLA

-420 LGAAVTIVVNVVF
+420 LGAAVTIAVNFYF
-433 IPEYGYWASSWGTF
+433 IPAYGYWASTWATF
-447 LSYFAM
+447 LSYFSM
-453 MMVSYFLGQYFYP
+453 MTVSYFLGQYFYP
-466 VPYHLKKIVGY
+466 VPYHMKKIVGY
-477 LSLSILFSVI
+477 LSLSIFLSVL
-487 SFYVLDGNLIIGN
+487 SYYVLDGNLIIGN
-500 LLLIVFLAIVAYFE
+500 LFFLLFLGLIFYVE
-514 KDTLKKLR
+514 KDTLKQLR
-522 NA
+522 KN

>member
-1 MLTKD
+1 M
-6 SELFEKSKIC
+6 
-16 VCAIPLLTQQKKSVI
+16 
-31 FSYFC
+31 
-36 TKSKVLYKK
+36 YKK

-53 GLSTVVIRLFPFI
+53 GLSTVIIRLFPFI
-66 ISPFVTNAFGPQSLA
+66 ISPFVTHAFGPKALA

-103 TFFRFAEKTE
+103 TFFRFAEKE
-113 DTKKLIS
+113 DDTKKLIS
-120 TSTLSVIAAS
+120 TATISVVGAS
-130 LLFMFFCFIFREQLA
+130 FLFMLLCFIFRQDLA

-181 RPKKYALIK
+181 RPKKFAVIK
-190 IINGIVNFLLV
+190 IINGVINFLLV
-201 IFFIVILPKFGSQG
+201 VFFIVILPRLGKEGFL
-215 IFGFSYDKTF
+215 GFSYDPNF

-244 LFSEIKVVS
+244 LAQEIKSVS
-253 IRSFD
+253 LAAFD
-258 FDLWKKMMA
+258 GQLWKKMMA

-297 SNTEQMAIYGAVC
+297 TNTEQMAIYGAVC

-353 VNCVILLALCA
+353 VNCIILLALCA

-369 AKLYLS
+369 ARLYLS
-375 NPAYNEGIPI
+375 NPAYNEGIAI

-412 IFGAYISV
+412 IFGAYLSV
-420 LGAAVTIVVNVVF
+420 LGAAVTIAVNFYF
-433 IPEYGYWASSWGTF
+433 IPSYGYWASTWGTF
-447 LSYFAM
+447 LSYFSM
-453 MMVSYFLGQYFYP
+453 MTASYFLGQYFYP
-466 VPYHLKKIVGY
+466 VPYHMKKITAY
-477 LSLSILFSVI
+477 LGLSILFSVL
-487 SFYVLDGNLIIGN
+487 SYYVLDGNLIVGN
-500 LLLIVFLAIVAYFE
+500 LLLLVFLAIVVYIE
-514 KDTLKKLR
+514 KDTLKRFRKS
-522 NA
+522 

>member
-1 MLTKD
+1 M
-6 SELFEKSKIC
+6 
-16 VCAIPLLTQQKKSVI
+16 
-31 FSYFC
+31 
-36 TKSKVLYKK
+36 YKK

-53 GLSTVVIRLFPFI
+53 GLSTVIIRLFPFI
-66 ISPFVTNAFGPQSLA
+66 ISPFVTNAFGPKALA

-103 TFFRFAEKTE
+103 TFFRFAEKE
-113 DTKKLIS
+113 NDTRKLIS
-120 TSTLSVIAAS
+120 TATFSVVGAS
-130 LLFMFFCFIFREQLA
+130 LLFMFFCFIFRQDLA
-145 IAFKTPD
+145 TAFKTPD

-181 RPKKYALIK
+181 RPKKFAIIK
-190 IINGIVNFLLV
+190 IINGVINFLLV
-201 IFFIVILPKFGSQG
+201 LFFIVILPRLGEG
-215 IFGFSYDKTF
+215 GLFGFKYDKNF

-244 LFSEIKVVS
+244 LFNEIKSVRIS
-253 IRSFD
+253 SFD
-258 FDLWKKMMA
+258 GKLWRKMMA

-277 AGVINETMDRQFLKY
+277 AGVINETMDRQFLKF

-297 SNTEQMAIYGAVC
+297 TNTEQMAIYGAVC

-338 NSGKSYAKLMDMFVI
+338 NSGQSYAKLMDFFVI

-369 AKLYLS
+369 AEGYLA
-375 NPAYNEGIPI
+375 NPAYNVGIPI
-385 VPIVLIAAVFLG
+385 VPIVLIASVFLG

-412 IFGAYISV
+412 IFGAYLSI
-420 LGAAVTIVVNVVF
+420 LGAAVTVLINFYF
-433 IPEYGYWASSWGTF
+433 IPEYGYWASTWGTF
-447 LSYFAM
+447 FSYLAM
-453 MMVSYFLGQYFYP
+453 MTVSYFLGQYFYP

-477 LSLSILFSVI
+477 LSVSILFSLV
-487 SFYVLDGNLIIGN
+487 SYYVLDGNLIIGN
-500 LLLIVFLAIVAYFE
+500 LLLLVFLAIVFYFE

-522 NA
+522 KN